1 MRRLLLVTPII
12 TLLLCFSAGRVVA
25 DPVTGILLASNTAG
39 SVITISNSS
48 LASVGSGSITVAAG
62 STGTFLPL
70 VGMTG
75 SIASA
80 NNTPGPQSI
89 TNYINFGPPGFNLTS
104 INPGVLGSAQCG
116 AAPAPGQACTPAGSI
131 FNLNNNVGNF
141 SVQWTVQGNFIGTL
155 GEVTPYTG
163 IFTTQIAGNY
173 QQFISGLAAGG
184 TFEVPYS
191 MTFSVSPPTQT
202 PEPAT
207 LLLIST
213 GLVGIAVKVKR
224 RKKQSTV

>member
-75 SIASA
+75 TIASA
-80 NNTPGPQSI
+80 NNTPGAQSI

-104 INPGVLGSAQCG
+104 ISPGINGSGQCG
-116 AAPAPGQACTPAGSI
+116 AAPMPFQTCTPSGSI
-131 FNLNNNVGNF
+131 FNLINNVGNF
-141 SVQWTVQGNFIGTL
+141 TVSWTVKGNFIGTL
-155 GEVTPYTG
+155 GEVTPYIG
-163 IFTTQIAGNY
+163 VFSTQISGNY
-173 QQFISGLAAGG
+173 QNQFLSVLQAGG
-184 TFEVPYS
+184 TIPISYS
-191 MTFSVSPPTQT
+191 ATFTAAPI

-213 GLVGIAVKVKR
+213 GLAGTTAYVKR
-224 RKKQSTV
+224 RKKVDG

>member
-25 DPVTGILLASNTAG
+25 DPVTGILLASNNAG
-39 SVITISNSS
+39 GVMLIT
-48 LASVGSGSITVAAG
+48 SGHLQPFGNIVVAGG

-213 GLVGIAVKVKR
+213 GLAGIAVKVKR

>member
-12 TLLLCFSAGRVVA
+12 TLFLCFSAGRVAA
-25 DPVTGILLASNTAG
+25 DPVTGILLASNNAG
-39 SVITISNSS
+39 GVMLIT
-48 LASVGSGSITVAAG
+48 SGHLQPFGNIVVAGG

-163 IFTTQIAGNY
+163 VFTTQIAGNY
-173 QQFISGLAAGG
+173 QNQFLSILQGGG
-184 TFEVPYS
+184 TITTSYS
-191 MTFSVSPPTQT
+191 ATFTAAPT

-213 GLVGIAVKVKR
+213 GLAGITAYIKR
-224 RKKQSTV
+224 RKKVDG